1 MDQMLESMLTSVAS
15 VQRLLYLSV
24 FRPHFD
30 DRATLTGPHLTSMIK
45 SSVTWQA
52 ITNELHEVIKRDFEE
67 MRQYSTIF
75 RAYFPTFDYAR
86 KYESAVFANQDH
98 IANSRHIR
106 HEMMQLK
113 RWQDELDRMKISNCC
128 GIFQVDSKIMKNKL
142 IADKDEVL
150 DDMKAILQTAAKE
163 SCDKVPSALI
173 TVCDDRRS
181 LSIFAFLCEWMH
193 TAAHILLTR
202 NCC

>member
-1 MDQMLESMLTSVAS
+1 
-15 VQRLLYLSV
+15 
-24 FRPHFD
+24 
-30 DRATLTGPHLTSMIK
+30 
-45 SSVTWQA
+45 
-52 ITNELHEVIKRDFEE
+52 
-67 MRQYSTIF
+67 
-75 RAYFPTFDYAR
+75 
-86 KYESAVFANQDH
+86 
-98 IANSRHIR
+98 
-106 HEMMQLK
+106 
-113 RWQDELDRMKISNCC
+113 
-128 GIFQVDSKIMKNKL
+128 MKNKL